1 MENISEQD
9 FVALQTGPIPDHQ
22 FNEAIDGVFRQEK
35 HKMRKAQ
42 TPVVKTTQKSVEKNR
57 NSNGQ
62 QSIDAFYTKKST
74 FNMQQK
80 AKEVAVVTTSDSDEH
95 F

>member
-1 MENISEQD
+1 
-9 FVALQTGPIPDHQ
+9 LQHGPIPDHQ

-35 HKMRKAQ
+35 LKMRKAQ
-42 TPVVKTTQKSVEKNR
+42 TPVEKAIQKPVEKNK
-57 NSNGQ
+57 NSNRQ

-74 FNMQQK
+74 FSMQQND
-80 AKEVAVVTTSDSDEH
+80 KEVAVVTTSDSDEH

>member
-1 MENISEQD
+1 
-9 FVALQTGPIPDHQ
+9 
-22 FNEAIDGVFRQEK
+22 
-35 HKMRKAQ
+35 MRKAQ
-42 TPVVKTTQKSVEKNR
+42 TPIEKNR

-74 FNMQQK
+74 SNIRQK
-80 AKEVAVVTTSDSDEH
+80 DKEVAVVTTSDSDEH